1 MDSQRL
7 KTAFSTASEALL
19 VKRTA
24 DNHWVG
30 ELSSSPLSTA
40 TAITALSLLDRA
52 LALHEPRYR
61 ATVLYGLEWIV
72 AHANPDGG
80 WGDTDRS
87 KSNISTTVLCWSAL
101 SFGDPDDQTCQK
113 AVAGAEAWL
122 REHAGGIDP
131 LRISEAVTARYGKDK
146 TFSVPILTMAAL
158 CGRLGEG
165 KAAWKWVKPLPF
177 ELAAF
182 PRDWYAGLKLPVVSY
197 ALPAL
202 IAIGIARHTHSP
214 SRSPIMR
221 ALRASLKPK
230 CLSILN
236 AIQPTNGGFLEAT
249 PLTSFVA
256 MSLASSRLAGH
267 PVTLKAVEFLMNS
280 VREDGSWAIDTNLST
295 WVSTLAVNA
304 LGEPGLK
311 GLPKEETEALARWIS
326 HQQYLKRHP
335 YTGAAPG
342 GWSWTPLP
350 GGVPDADDTAGA
362 LVALDYFW
370 SDEDS
375 ERRTAKGGSNWLYR
389 LQNIDG
395 GMPTFCKGWGHLPF
409 DRSSPDISAHA
420 IRAWTRWIPKLM
432 PNDQYRAKRGLK
444 KAVAFLLKAQRG
456 DGTWCPLW
464 FGNQDVEGDE
474 NPTYGTARVVVALA
488 ELPDHSKA
496 KVVSA
501 IGQAV
506 HWLILNQN
514 DDGGWG
520 GGFGTVSTVEETAL
534 ATEAILVCLSKGVS
548 DPSLDK
554 RWLSSAASNGLTWLV
569 QRIEARRISEASP
582 IGFYFAKLWYYEE
595 LYPLIFVV
603 SALRRSLDV
612 YPPDKPEEAS
622 GDSSIEVDQL
632 SGAIGS

>member
-1 MDSQRL
+1 MDSQQL
-7 KTAFSTASEALL
+7 KTAFSTVSDALL
-19 VKRTA
+19 AERAAEK
-24 DNHWVG
+24 HWVG

-40 TAITALSLLDRA
+40 TAVTALSLVDRA
-52 LALHEPRYR
+52 LALTEPRHR
-61 ATVLYGLEWIV
+61 ATVLYGIEWIV
-72 AHANPDGG
+72 AHVNSDGG
-80 WGDTDRS
+80 WGDTDLS

-101 SFGDPDDQTCQK
+101 AFGDPDDVECQK

-131 LRISEAVTARYGKDK
+131 QQISEAVTARYGKDK

-165 KAAWKWVKPLPF
+165 KDAWKWVKPLPF

-202 IAIGIARHTHSP
+202 IAIGVARHTHLP
-214 SRSPIMR
+214 SRSPILRGVR
-221 ALRASLKPK
+221 ALLKSK
-230 CLSILN
+230 CLSILS

-249 PLTSFVA
+249 PLTSFVT

-267 PVTLKAVEFLMNS
+267 PVTLKAVEFIVNS

-295 WVSTLAVNA
+295 WVSTLAINA
-304 LGEPGLK
+304 LGEPGLER
-311 GLPKEETEALARWIS
+311 LPVEDKEPLARWIS

-335 YTGAAPG
+335 YTGAEPG

-362 LVALDYFW
+362 LVALHHFW
-370 SDEDS
+370 SDDDA

-420 IRAWTRWIPKLM
+420 IRAWTHWLPKLM
-432 PNDQYRAKRGLK
+432 PGDQNRAKRGLK

-464 FGNQDVEGDE
+464 FGNQEVEGDE

-488 ELPDHSKA
+488 ELPDPSKS
-496 KVVSA
+496 KVISA
-501 IGQAV
+501 IGQAI

-534 ATEAILVCLSKGVS
+534 ATEAILVCLSKGIS
-548 DPSLDK
+548 DPSLDE
-554 RWLSSAASNGLTWLV
+554 RWLRAATTNGLNWLI
-569 QRIEARRISEASP
+569 QRIEAGTISQVSP
-582 IGFYFAKLWYYEE
+582 IGFYFAKLWYYEK

-603 SALRRSLDV
+603 GALRRALEV
-612 YPPDKPEEAS
+612 FPPSETGKNEGELSAETEP
-622 GDSSIEVDQL
+622 L
-632 SGAIGS
+632 SGLIA